1 MRRDE
6 LVAWLDEFLEIGA
19 FKDSSLNGL
28 QVEGSDAVSKVAVA
42 VDGNYNTIE
51 QAVAVGAQML
61 IVHHGLFWGQ
71 EQPVTKML
79 KGRLKLALESDLNI
93 YACHLPLDGHQEVG
107 NNWGLARQLGLTD
120 LEGFVYLDGRPL
132 GVKGA
137 LPQPRSLT
145 DLAEHIEHI
154 VGEQVLVH
162 AAGPDPV
169 VTLGIIT
176 GGAAGAV
183 LDAAD
188 AGLDAFLTGEPKHDT
203 FYYSY
208 ERGVSS
214 LFAGHYMTETVG
226 VKLLA
231 AKLETVLGLETEFLL
246 LPTGL

>member
-6 LVAWLDEFLEIGA
+6 LIDWLDGYLDVHA
-19 FKDSSLNGL
+19 FNDSSLNGL
-28 QVEGSDAVSKVAVA
+28 QVEGDDTVTKVAVG
-42 VDGNYNTIE
+42 VDGSYNTIE
-51 QAVAVGAQML
+51 KAIEAGAQLL
-61 IVHHGLFWGQ
+61 IVHHGLFWGK

-79 KGRLKLALESDLNI
+79 KSRLKLALENDLSI
-93 YACHLPLDGHQEVG
+93 YACHLPLDAHQEVG
-107 NNWGLARQLGLTD
+107 NNWGLARELGLRD
-120 LEGFVYLDGRPL
+120 LEGFVEVDGRPL
-132 GVKGA
+132 GVKGR

-145 DLAEHIEHI
+145 DLAEHVEKV

-162 AAGPDPV
+162 AGGPDPV
-169 VTLGIIT
+169 TTLGIVS

-208 ERGVSS
+208 ERHVSS

-231 AKLETVLGLETEFLL
+231 AKLETTFGLETEFLL
-246 LPTGL
+246 MPTGL

>member
-6 LVAWLDEFLEIGA
+6 LVAWLDEYLDVKA
-19 FKDSSLNGL
+19 FKDASLNGL
-28 QVEGSDAVSKVAVA
+28 QVEGGDSVTKVAVG
-42 VDGNYNTIE
+42 VDGSYNTIE
-51 QAVAVGAQML
+51 RAVDSGAQFL
-61 IVHHGLFWGQ
+61 IVHHGLFWGA

-79 KGRLKLALESDLNI
+79 RGRLKLLLDNDLSL
-93 YACHLPLDGHQEVG
+93 YACHLPLDAHQEVG

-120 LEGFVYLDGRPL
+120 LEGFVEVDGRPL
-132 GVKGA
+132 GVKGR
-137 LPQPRSLT
+137 LPQPRSLA
-145 DLAEHIEHI
+145 DLAEHIERH

-162 AAGPDPV
+162 AGGPDPAA
-169 VTLGIIT
+169 TLGIVT

-214 LFAGHYMTETVG
+214 LFAGHYMTETIG

-231 AKLETVLGLETEFLL
+231 AKLETTFGLETEFLL

>member
-1 MRRDE
+1 MRTNE
-6 LVAWLDEFLEIGA
+6 LVSWLDDYLEIGA
-19 FKDSSLNGL
+19 FADSSLNGL
-28 QVEGSDAVSKVAVA
+28 QVEGVDEVAKVAVA

-51 QAVAVGAQML
+51 QAVAAGAQLL
-61 IVHHGLFWGQ
+61 IVHHGLFWGK

-79 KGRLKLALESDLNI
+79 KGRLKLLLENDLNL
-93 YACHLPLDGHQEVG
+93 YAAHLPLDAHQEVG
-107 NNWGLARQLGLTD
+107 NNWGLARQLGLKD
-120 LEGFVYLDGRPL
+120 LAGFLEVNGRWL
-132 GVKGA
+132 GVKGS
-137 LPQPRSLT
+137 LPQPTPLT
-145 DLAEHIEHI
+145 DLAEHIEHV

-162 AAGPDPV
+162 AGGPDPA
-169 VTLGIIT
+169 VTLGIVT

-208 ERGVSS
+208 ERRVSS

-231 AKLETVLGLETEFLL
+231 EKLEATFGLETEFLL
-246 LPTGL
+246 MPTGL